1 MDETKLKFQRR
12 MINAIE
18 RGDMYS
24 LENWTTFELH
34 DLEFAA
40 DAVPWGAPK
49 ARTAILEELDRRDTA
64 MRLDVAAARD
74 ANHVRIRMLKSGH
87 AQHASSALG
96 MRVAYMVSARKNA
109 GHLGKVPRLLAQL
122 QA

>member
-18 RGDMYS
+18 RGEMFS
-24 LENWTTFELH
+24 LENWTTYELH

-40 DAVPWGAPK
+40 ETWGAKK
-49 ARTAILEELDRRDTA
+49 AQAAILSELDRRD
-64 MRLDVAAARD
+64 LQVKLCVATARD
-74 ANHVRIRMLKSGH
+74 ANHVRIRMLKTGYL
-87 AQHASSALG
+87 QYASAALG
-96 MRVAYMVSARKNA
+96 MRVASMVSARQHA
-109 GHLGKVPRLLAQL
+109 GQMGKVPRLLAQL